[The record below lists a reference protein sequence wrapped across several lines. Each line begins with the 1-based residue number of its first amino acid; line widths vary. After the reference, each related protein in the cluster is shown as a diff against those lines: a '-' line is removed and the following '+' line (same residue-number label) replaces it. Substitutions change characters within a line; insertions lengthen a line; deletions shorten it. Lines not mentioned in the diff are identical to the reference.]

1 MPSNSLKSLWA
12 DGTVFNERSFS
23 VTLPTLNL
31 RTLVLA
37 TMAMSVAAF
46 AQLPISSNDG
56 PFQIRY
62 ASNVSAGDSYI
73 DISNDGASMT
83 TTTIASGQ
91 NTLAVSGSICVNVY
105 AFAPDEEI
113 LSCCSCPIT
122 PNGLVALSVQR
133 DLLNNTLTGRA
144 APSSIV
150 IKLVATLPGAGVATS
165 GNPCG
170 TAASTVTLANLR
182 PGMVAWGT
190 SLHSN
195 TSAVGT
201 GTFSLTETPFTVATP
216 NPAELVRLDSVCS
229 IAQLQGSG
237 YGICNSC
244 ELAGLGASSSNQ

>member
-1 MPSNSLKSLWA
+1 VNLHTM
-12 DGTVFNERSFS
+12 
-23 VTLPTLNL
+23 NL
-31 RTLVLA
+31 RNLVLA

-46 AQLPISSNDG
+46 AQLPISSGDG

-62 ASNVSAGDSYI
+62 ASNVTVGDSYI
-73 DISNDGASMT
+73 DVSNDGASMT

-91 NTLAVSGSICVNVY
+91 NTLAVSGSICVNAY
-105 AFAPDEEI
+105 AFNADEEI
-113 LSCCSCPIT
+113 LSCCSCPLT
-122 PNGLVALSVQR
+122 PNGLVSLSVQR

-144 APSSIV
+144 SPTSVV
-150 IKLVATLPGAGVATS
+150 IKLVATFPPGPGIATT

-170 TAASTVTLANLR
+170 TSASTVSALNLA

-195 TSAVGT
+195 TSSTTTTYA
-201 GTFSLTETPFTVATP
+201 LTETPFTVAEP
-216 NPAELVRLDSVCS
+216 SIPELARLASVCS

-244 ELAGLGASSSNQ
+244 ELAGLGASSSAQ